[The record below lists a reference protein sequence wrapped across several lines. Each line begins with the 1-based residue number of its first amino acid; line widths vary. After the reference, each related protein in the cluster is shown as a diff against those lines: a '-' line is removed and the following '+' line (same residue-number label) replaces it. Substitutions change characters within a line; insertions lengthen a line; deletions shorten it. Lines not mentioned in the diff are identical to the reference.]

1 MKKLLK
7 IPKFK
12 HEDEEREFWSK
23 LKLDE
28 YFEPTDFKK
37 VSFPNLKM
45 TSQPVSIRMP
55 THLLARLKEKANGL
69 NVPYQAL
76 MKQYIEKGV
85 ATT

>member
-12 HEDEEREFWSK
+12 NEDEEREFWA
-23 LKLDE
+23 KLDLVE
-28 YFEPTDFKK
+28 YFEPSDFKR
-37 VSFPNLKM
+37 VAFPNLKP

-55 THLLARLKEKANGL
+55 EHLLVRLKEKANGL
-69 NVPYQAL
+69 NVPYQTL

-85 ATT
+85 ASA

>member
-12 HEDEEREFWSK
+12 NEDEEREYWSK

-28 YFEPTDFKK
+28 YFEPSDFKK

-55 THLLARLKEKANGL
+55 SHLMVRLKEKANGL

-76 MKQYIEKGV
+76 MKQYIEDGV
-85 ATT
+85 AAI

>member
-12 HEDEEREFWSK
+12 NMDEEREFWSK
-23 LKLDE
+23 LKLNE
-28 YFEPTDFKK
+28 YFKPSDFQK

-45 TSQPVSIRMP
+45 TSQPISIRMP
-55 THLLARLKEKANGL
+55 GHLLVRLKEKANGL

-76 MKQYIEKGV
+76 MKQYIEQGV
-85 ATT
+85 AAI